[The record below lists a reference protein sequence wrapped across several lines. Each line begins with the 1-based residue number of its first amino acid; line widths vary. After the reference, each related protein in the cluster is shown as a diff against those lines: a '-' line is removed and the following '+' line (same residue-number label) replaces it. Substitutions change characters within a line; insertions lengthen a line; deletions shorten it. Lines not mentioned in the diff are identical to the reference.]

1 MPPPPPIPPPG
12 PQPPGHDTPGPPD
25 QHGKPRAGASG
36 APVKVHAFPL
46 GPYET
51 NCYIVRPAGSATCW
65 IIDASFGGKSLVQ
78 AAQRLGATPELLILT
93 HAHLDHIA
101 GVDEVRAAHPTLP
114 ILIHAAERHWLGDPQ
129 ANLSALAGFPV
140 TCAPATRVLNEG
152 DVLML
157 GPTTWRVLHTPGH
170 SPGGIGLYHAP
181 AAGPPILLAGD
192 TLFAGSVG
200 RSDFP
205 GSDPKVLAASI
216 REKLYTLPD
225 DTIVYP
231 GHGPSTTIGREKR
244 SNPFVRA

>member
-1 MPPPPPIPPPG
+1 MSPPSPPPPPPPQGRSALSPSG
-12 PQPPGHDTPGPPD
+12 STGTP
-25 QHGKPRAGASG
+25 
-36 APVKVHAFPL
+36 VEVHAFPL

-51 NCYIVRPAGSATCW
+51 NCYIVRPAGSSGCW
-65 IIDASFGGKSLVQ
+65 IIDASFGGKALVQ
-78 AAQRLGATPELLILT
+78 AAKRLGATPELLILT

-101 GVDEVRAAHPTLP
+101 GVDEVRAAYPALP
-114 ILIHAAERHWLGDPQ
+114 ILIHTAERHWLTDPQ
-129 ANLSALAGFPV
+129 ANLSALSGFPV
-140 TCAPATRVLNEG
+140 TCAAATRLLNEG
-152 DVLML
+152 EILTL
-157 GPTTWRVLHTPGH
+157 GPTSWRVLHTPGH

-181 AAGPPILLAGD
+181 AAGPGILLAGD

-231 GHGPSTTIGREKR
+231 GHGPPTTIGKEKR
-244 SNPFVRA
+244 FNPFVRA